1 MKRYVKFIFPIVALT
16 FLVWGCGL
24 VSGIFTVDYEFE
36 DDIHSSS
43 SPTLDEVFE
52 SVHVDLNENSTYR
65 DHQDKLKGV
74 ESVCLIM
81 DVENHLEQNVS
92 GEVWIAYEE
101 FFSKQE
107 VIDGG
112 GIRIFSGIALG
123 PMEKRHFGCG
133 DVQDILENPDA
144 FEDAVQVGDFW
155 VYGFGNE
162 DTYDVTFSNIVR
174 IIRSSRLPSCLTAES
189 TLLS

>member
-1 MKRYVKFIFPIVALT
+1 MKKYIKFIFPIVALA
-16 FLVWGCGL
+16 FLGWGCGL
-24 VSGIFTVDYEFE
+24 ISGIFTVDYAFK

-43 SPTLDEVFE
+43 SPALDEVFE
-52 SVHVDLNENSTYR
+52 SVHVNLNDNDTYH
-65 DHQDKLKGV
+65 DHQDKFKGV
-74 ESVCLIM
+74 ESVCLVM

-92 GEVWIAYEE
+92 GEVWIGYEE

-123 PMEKRHFGCG
+123 PAGTPAGKRHFGCG
-133 DVQDILENPDA
+133 DIQDILENPDA
-144 FEDAVQVGDFW
+144 FEDAIEAGDFW

-162 DTYDVTFSNIVR
+162 DTYDVTFSNIVL
-174 IIRSSRLPSCLTAES
+174 IINIAAGL
-189 TLLS
+189 